1 MSASSSSDEGQKAA
15 CQSYQFR
22 AGARFV
28 RGRGGRADSSRPG
41 GVLPEQGGV
50 WSPRTPRPNVFHITM
65 AASKVCIQVY
75 EKDTR
80 IVRRLAIR

>member
-1 MSASSSSDEGQKAA
+1 MCASSSSDEGQKAA

-41 GVLPEQGGV
+41 GVLPEQGGGLV
-50 WSPRTPRPNVFHITM
+50 TTNPPPQRVPHHHGRF
-65 AASKVCIQVY
+65 
-75 EKDTR
+75 
-80 IVRRLAIR
+80 